1 MDGNHNELF
10 RLFLPNLCLS
20 KLRKSKIFRLLL
32 IVVFTWIIRDC
43 STVFGNDV
51 AFLPNNYNFTA
62 NKIVAK
68 LYVSITS
75 LVTIALSDETRIWKI
90 Y

>member
-1 MDGNHNELF
+1 M
-10 RLFLPNLCLS
+10 
-20 KLRKSKIFRLLL
+20 
-32 IVVFTWIIRDC
+32 
-43 STVFGNDV
+43 FGNDV

-75 LVTIALSDETRIWKI
+75 LVTIALSDETRIWKN